1 MQKSGGNC
9 SIQYVGRENI
19 ENKLLASL
27 SEDAKVACVFTCD
40 ELTLLIDTFKQ
51 VRQPT
56 DAQKAWRMTC
66 GPSARRR
73 TVYRRAHDRAPAHV
87 TG

>member
-56 DAQKAWRMTC
+56 DAQKAM
-66 GPSARRR
+66 
-73 TVYRRAHDRAPAHV
+73 AHDLRTFRAAAYGV
-87 TG
+87 SEGT